1 MMAAAHAMIAAALSR
16 PSAALGKFSA
26 AHSKVR
32 LPFFLALALSIIWC
46 SPAQAKTITIDDSG
60 TQALEPTVIMRWK
73 TAAPS
78 RSGDDNLLI
87 GTTTI
92 RVRINVTPW
101 LRRSGRIYLSLPAQQ
116 PGPLRAS
123 WVAQNRFLPG
133 TVQSGNRMLIYAGPI
148 TTPFMEDVL
157 KFQFSVNGSVVRRA
171 FPVTFHFEM
180 DES

>member
-1 MMAAAHAMIAAALSR
+1 MPAAALSM
-16 PSAALGKFSA
+16 PAAALSMPA
-26 AHSKVR
+26 AALSLVP

-46 SPAQAKTITIDDSG
+46 SPTQAKTITIDDSG

-73 TAAPS
+73 TAAPP

-148 TTPFMEDVL
+148 TTPFLEDVL
-157 KFQFSVNGSVVRRA
+157 KFQFSVSGSVVRRA